1 MEGVTMYIYKHEY
14 IKPLVSTL
22 GLTAGK
28 CYYIIDGSF
37 ESGVYIADD
46 DNKNHFLSMDF
57 LLNNTECL
65 YVYCI
70 HDGKK
75 VKEVDHLK
83 IDKRMIDSYI
93 IDSLFDFRGYTDNEE
108 TALKRILDD
117 LKNADIINYTMSR
130 YAEKVYR
137 QSKQG

>member
-1 MEGVTMYIYKHEY
+1 MYIYKQEY
-14 IKPLVSTL
+14 VKSLVSTL

-28 CYYIIDGSF
+28 CYFVIDGSF
-37 ESGVYIADD
+37 ESGVYIVDD
-46 DNKNHFLSMDF
+46 DGKNHFLSVDF
-57 LLNNTECL
+57 LLNNAECL

-75 VKEVDHLK
+75 VKEMDHLK

-108 TALKRILDD
+108 TALKRILTDIE
-117 LKNADIINYTMSR
+117 NAHIINYSMSK
-130 YAEKVYR
+130 YAAKVYNR
-137 QSKQG
+137 IVR

>member
-1 MEGVTMYIYKHEY
+1 MYIYKREY
-14 IKPLVSTL
+14 IKPLINTL
-22 GLTAGK
+22 GLTSGK
-28 CYYIIDGSF
+28 KYLVIDGGF
-37 ESGVYIADD
+37 NSGVYIADD

-57 LLNNTECL
+57 LLNNAECL

-75 VKEVDHLK
+75 VKEMDHLK

-108 TALKRILDD
+108 TALKRILTDI
-117 LKNADIINYTMSR
+117 KNAHIINYSMSK
-130 YAEKVYR
+130 YAKKVYNMIVR
-137 QSKQG
+137 

>member
-1 MEGVTMYIYKHEY
+1 MYIYKREY
-14 IKPLVSTL
+14 IKPLINTL
-22 GLTAGK
+22 GLTSGK
-28 CYYIIDGSF
+28 KYLVIDGSF

-57 LLNNTECL
+57 LLNNAECL

-108 TALKRILDD
+108 TALIRILTDIE
-117 LKNADIINYTMSR
+117 NAHIINYSMSK
-130 YAEKVYR
+130 YAENVYNR
-137 QSKQG
+137 IVR